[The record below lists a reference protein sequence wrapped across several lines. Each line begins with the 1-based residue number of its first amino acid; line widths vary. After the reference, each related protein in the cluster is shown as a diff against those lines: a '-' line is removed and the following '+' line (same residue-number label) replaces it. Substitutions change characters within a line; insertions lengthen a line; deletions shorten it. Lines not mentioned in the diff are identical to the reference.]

1 MSYQHFKDVERKE
14 LSALLK
20 KGYFQSFCAKALGKN
35 ASSVSREIKDNST
48 KGIYDP
54 AKAQAKA
61 ERKRLYSK
69 HRGMKIR
76 SSNWLEGYII
86 ARLKRAWTPEQIA
99 NRLKYE
105 SGGKTVITHKI
116 IYQWLYSAYGQPY
129 CKLLPSRQHYR
140 KPRPAA
146 ARPAREIIKD
156 RVFIDQRPGIINSRL
171 EFGHLEGD
179 TLGAPKSSRERIA
192 ATQER
197 MSRKLFA
204 VKVRRLKYAMD
215 GFKKL
220 LNPYQEIFLSWTL
233 DNGVENPRYKELNL
247 PTYFCH
253 PYSSWEKGSLENS
266 LGRLRRF
273 IPKKARMEAF
283 SQRQVDRF
291 LDLMNNTPR
300 KCLGWRTPN
309 EVFNEHQQ
317 KLNINPVAL
326 DCKM

>member
-20 KGYFQSFCAKALGKN
+20 KGYSIRFCANALGKDP
-35 ASSVSREIKDNST
+35 SSVSREINRNRRR

-54 AKAQAKA
+54 ALAGHKAYV
-61 ERKRLYSK
+61 KRLRSK
-69 HRGMKIR
+69 HKGMKIR
-76 SSNWLEGYII
+76 KHPWLEDYII
-86 ARLKRAWTPEQIA
+86 EKLQRAWTPEQIA
-99 NRLKYE
+99 SRLRYE
-105 SGGKTVITHKI
+105 NEQGSVITHKI
-116 IYQWLYSAYGQPY
+116 IYQWLYSPFGQPY
-129 CKLLPSRQHYR
+129 CKYLPSKRYYR
-140 KPRPAA
+140 RKRTGIRSAK
-146 ARPAREIIKD
+146 EIIKD
-156 RVFIDQRPGIINSRL
+156 RVFIDHRPLIINSRQ

-192 ATQER
+192 ATGER

-204 VKVRRLKYAMD
+204 VKVKRLKYSMD

-220 LNPYQEIFLSWTL
+220 LNPYQKVFQSWTL
-233 DNGVENPRYKELNL
+233 DNGVENVRYKETNL
-247 PTYFCH
+247 TTYFCH

-273 IPKKARMEAF
+273 IPKKARMEEF
-283 SQRQVDRF
+283 SQQKINYF
-291 LDLMNNTPR
+291 LRLMNNTPR

-309 EVFNEHQQ
+309 EVFNEQLS
-317 KLNINPVAL
+317 KLKINGVAL